1 MYAAIGVIGEHL
13 SIRVLGRLCQT
24 RVNKRCDRPVR
35 NRDEV
40 QLRVVARSREQRL
53 EPIDQ
58 TILVGL
64 AEIVGEELL
73 DVVAGVIEPDLRESR
88 TVRPIAQRGRRDS
101 PQTSAPMATRR
112 HRNL

>member
-1 MYAAIGVIGEHL
+1 VYAAIGVIGEHL
-13 SIRVLGRLCQT
+13 SIRVLVRLRQT

-64 AEIVGEELL
+64 AEIVGELL